1 MLYSLVAAL
10 ACCTSVPSVPSALSA
25 PSAPSVPPTIAA
37 NDNRHPAGT
46 MHGTVLQVSLEAVEG
61 RWYPEGADGR
71 YLDVATFA
79 EAGHAP
85 QNPGPLIRVTAGTW
99 VEATVRNLL
108 ARPLT
113 LHGFGQSAR
122 GMADSVVMAPGA
134 SRTVRFQATTP
145 GTYYYQG
152 GTSPDPLD
160 RVEYASQL
168 NGVIVVDPPGAHSA
182 DRIFVISLWGT
193 IDSTS
198 PSGLDR
204 ATMAIN
210 GLSWPHT
217 ERLDMVQGDSAHWR
231 VLNLSV
237 LPHPMHLHG
246 FYFRTEAKGD
256 GIRDTLLAPD
266 ARRTAVTEIVLP
278 GQTMGISWQASR
290 PGDWIFH
297 CHFAGHLSKIVSL
310 DTHRGELDTSA
321 TTHHMADGPH
331 QMFGLVLGIR
341 VKPSGR
347 PAVMATAH
355 RTIRLLV
362 REKPGIYGADP
373 GYAFVLGGSAEDSS
387 GAMPVPGPELVL
399 QRGEP
404 VAITIVN
411 ETQDH
416 AAIHWHGIELDNA
429 YADGVPGWSGTAD
442 SRLPAIPP
450 GDSLTVH
457 FTPPRAGTFMYHSH
471 FNEFQQ
477 IPSGLYGAIVVVDSS
492 HPAPGPLDRT
502 FIFSDGGPTVNV
514 ITGPFP
520 AVVMNGDS
528 VPKPMELRAGATYRF
543 RLINIRGDA
552 LLRLALTQGG
562 QPATWRIV
570 AKDGA
575 DLPAAQLSMHPAA
588 LVFAP
593 GEIYDVEFTPKSAG
607 ELALNFGD
615 PPLPRAPTPVVTRV
629 AMVVK

>member
-10 ACCTSVPSVPSALSA
+10 ACCTSAPSVPSALSL
-25 PSAPSVPPTIAA
+25 PPTIAA

-46 MHGTVLQVSLEAVEG
+46 LHGNVLQVSLEAVEG
-61 RWYPEGADGR
+61 RWYPEGPDGR

-99 VEATVRNLL
+99 VEASVRNQL
-108 ARPLT
+108 AQPLT
-113 LHGFGQSAR
+113 LYGFGQAAR
-122 GMADSVVMAPGA
+122 GVADSVVIAPGA
-134 SRTVRFQATTP
+134 SRTLRFQASTP
-145 GTYYYQG
+145 GTYYYLG
-152 GTSPDPLD
+152 RITPAPLAV
-160 RVEYASQL
+160 RAEAGSQL
-168 NGVIVVDPPGAHSA
+168 NGVIVVDPPGSPAA
-182 DRIFVISLWGT
+182 DRIFVITLWGT

-198 PSGLDR
+198 PSGLGR
-204 ATMAIN
+204 TTMAIN

-231 VLNLSV
+231 IVNLST

-246 FYFRTEAKGD
+246 FYFRTDAKGD

-266 ARRTAVTEIVLP
+266 ARRMAVTEIVMP
-278 GQTMGISWQASR
+278 GQTMGLSWQASR

-297 CHFAGHLSKIVSL
+297 CHFAGHLSKLVAL
-310 DTHRGELDTSA
+310 DTYRGELDTSA

-341 VKPSGR
+341 VKPSGQ
-347 PAVMATAH
+347 PAAMAASG
-355 RTIRLLV
+355 RAIRLLV
-362 REKPGIYGADP
+362 REKPGVYGADP

-387 GAMPVPGPELVL
+387 GAMPIPGPALVL

-404 VAITIVN
+404 VAVTIVN
-411 ETQDH
+411 QTQDH
-416 AAIHWHGIELDNA
+416 AAIHWHGIELENA
-429 YADGVPGWSGTAD
+429 YADGVPGWSGNAD
-442 SRLPAIPP
+442 SRLPAISP

-477 IPSGLYGAIVVVDSS
+477 IPSGLYGAIIVVDSA

-502 FIFSDGGPTVNV
+502 FIFSDGGPTANV

-528 VPKPMELRAGATYRF
+528 VPKPLELRAGATYRF

-552 LLRLALTQGG
+552 LLHLALMQGD
-562 QPATWRIV
+562 QPANWRIL

-575 DLPAAQLSMHPAA
+575 DLPAAQLATHPAA

-593 GEIYDVEFTPKSAG
+593 GEIYDVEFTPTSAG
-607 ELALNFGD
+607 ELALDFGD
-615 PPLPRAPTPVVTRV
+615 PPRPRAPAPPMTRV